1 MGFFTNSSSTSLN
14 ELVRLVTYSIYT
26 YLSETLTLEI
36 TGPGGWPRTVGH
48 DLKFESP
55 GGNDAGSSFSASR
68 RDATRRMSAT
78 ELVCASPSQ
87 QRLRRS
93 SVAAA
98 LRAP

>member
-1 MGFFTNSSSTSLN
+1 MLEVAYKIIARRFYWPALN
-14 ELVRLVTYSIYT
+14 YGAR
-26 YLSETLTLEI
+26 
-36 TGPGGWPRTVGH
+36 GWPRTVGH
-48 DLKFESP
+48 ELKFESP

-68 RDATRRMSAT
+68 REATRRMSAT